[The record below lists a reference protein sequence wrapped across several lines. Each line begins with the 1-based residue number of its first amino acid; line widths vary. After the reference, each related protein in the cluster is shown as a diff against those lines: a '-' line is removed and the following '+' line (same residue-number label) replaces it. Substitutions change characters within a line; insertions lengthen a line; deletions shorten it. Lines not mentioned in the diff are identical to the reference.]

1 MVGQAWG
8 VDVVVEAR
16 AFQQVSRHNSQE
28 GREAERHLKYSM
40 SGFGFAE
47 NMYYYLHTS

>member
-1 MVGQAWG
+1 MVGQARG
-8 VDVVVEAR
+8 VGPVVEAR
-16 AFQQVSRHNSQE
+16 AFQQVSRDHSQE

-47 NMYYYLHTS
+47 TMYLHAS